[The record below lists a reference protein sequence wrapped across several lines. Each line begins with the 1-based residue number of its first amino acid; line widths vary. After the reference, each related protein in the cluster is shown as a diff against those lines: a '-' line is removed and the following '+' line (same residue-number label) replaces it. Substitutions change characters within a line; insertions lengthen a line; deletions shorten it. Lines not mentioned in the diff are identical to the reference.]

1 MPLLHLFR
9 FKLRTLL
16 IVFTLLALAL
26 GWHAHGARQQRLA
39 VDTIFDHGG
48 WAGYDF
54 EERKDPTWLYAGGES
69 RVPEWLLEA
78 VGTDF
83 FHSVVTVKLP
93 VVVDPGI
100 TVPPF
105 GEELRE
111 IMEQVGSLKRLETL
125 WLADNFAN
133 DQALGHV
140 ARMTHLRTLHITD
153 YGNVSPRGIDL
164 VSHIPDVNYW
174 SDYKRPR
181 VNY

>member
-1 MPLLHLFR
+1 MTLRPRLR

-16 IVFTLLALAL
+16 IALTLLALAL
-26 GWHAHGARQQRLA
+26 GWHARGARQQRLA
-39 VDTIFDHGG
+39 VETIFDHGG

-54 EERKDPTWLYAGGES
+54 EEREDSTWLYADGKS
-69 RVPEWLLEA
+69 RVPEWLLDA

-105 GEELRE
+105 GEELRQ
-111 IMEQVGSLKRLETL
+111 IMEQVGSLNRLETL

-140 ARMTHLRTLHITD
+140 GRMTQIRTLQITD
-153 YGNVSPRGIDL
+153 YGNVSPRGLDA
-164 VSHIPDVNYW
+164 VSHVPVVKYW
-174 SDYKRPR
+174 SDYKRPQF
-181 VNY
+181 NY